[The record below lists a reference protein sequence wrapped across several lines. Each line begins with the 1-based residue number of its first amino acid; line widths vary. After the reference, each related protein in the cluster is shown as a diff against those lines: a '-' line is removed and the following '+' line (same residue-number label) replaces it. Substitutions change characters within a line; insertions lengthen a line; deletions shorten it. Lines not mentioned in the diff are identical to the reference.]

1 MDRYCELRARAA
13 EFVAEWA
20 QWGAVVVL
28 GPVRAAADEVALA
41 ACGDALVGVHRLSF
55 RELVGELSA
64 AELNR
69 RALVPVGRIVRE
81 ALAARVTQEAV
92 GAGGLSYFGPVAG
105 FPGFPRALARTF
117 EELRLNAV
125 PLDQLRECGESGAD
139 LARLLGAYQDE
150 LGARGFADHATRVE
164 LAHLGAREQLGDK
177 AVVALDLAPRT
188 RAERDLLTLILN
200 TARAHLDLRLGAG
213 DALPQSPLQALPYAS
228 LEFVPQASPQSPLES
243 SSQASPQSPLEFVP
257 QSPSQALPDS
267 WSRALPETS
276 LESLQRYLFS
286 SEVVPA
292 REEDGSVEIF
302 STSGEALECVE
313 IARRIGAAVEGG
325 VPFDQIAIAV
335 RSPER
340 YQPLVMEGL
349 RRAGIPVHCT
359 RGARRPDVAGR
370 SFLALLHCAEERLSA
385 TRFAEYLSLGQMPED
400 EEPPTPAAWERLLV
414 DAAVIGGPDRWET
427 RLDGLREELHHRY
440 GEEEDEGERA
450 RLERRIASVENL
462 RGFALPV
469 IGRLAALPERAT
481 WGEWIAALG
490 DLAEFTLREPER
502 VTALLEELEPMS
514 PIGPVGLAQVLLV
527 MGPRLTTLAVEP
539 RDSRYGKV
547 WVGGITE
554 ARGMAFRR
562 VFVPGVNEGLF
573 PRPPA
578 EDPLLLEAQRAALG
592 FEPGVELRG
601 ALQTDDTELL
611 RIAAACASE
620 RFTLSFSRLDLLTG
634 RERVPSFYAFA
645 AHRAAG
651 GEEIDVR
658 EFEAR
663 ARSAT
668 RTRIGWPAPADPA
681 SAIDDAEFDLATLA
695 PLVKGSGQYLKSLPG
710 RAVASLRAR
719 WMRWHQSWKA
729 ADGLFIE
736 EIGSHALKA
745 YRLTERPWSP
755 TLLQQYA
762 RCPYRF
768 ALRGIFGLRPADRP
782 TGIQRMDPAERG
794 NLYHAVQF
802 ELLGDLAAAGLAP
815 VNGGNLAKALERLD
829 AILEVEAARAERDLA
844 PAIPAIWRGEVQQ
857 VHADL
862 RGWLQQKAA
871 VEADWTPEFHEL
883 SFGLKNPA
891 GRDPRSRQEAVTIS
905 GGFQL
910 QGSIDLVERHTS
922 GMVRVVDH
930 KTGRIPD
937 PRPETVGKGEV
948 LQPTLYALAAEAML
962 GEPVSVGR
970 LYYATIAQNYTA
982 IDVPLHEWTR
992 RRALHV
998 LEGINGAIVNGTLP
1012 AAPREGG
1019 CKNCEYLPICG
1030 PYEEER
1036 VKVKSQAGLK
1046 GLKEMRGWR

>member
-1 MDRYCELRARAA
+1 MDRYSELRARAA

-20 QWGAVVVL
+20 RRGAVVVL
-28 GPVRAAADEVALA
+28 GPVREAADEVALA
-41 ACGDALVGVHRLSF
+41 ACGDALVGVHRLAF

-69 RALVPVGRIVRE
+69 RALVPVGRTVRE

-92 GAGGLSYFGPVAG
+92 GAGGLRYFGPVAG
-105 FPGFPRALARTF
+105 FPGFPRALAYTF

-125 PLDQLRECGESGAD
+125 PLDGLRECGESGAD
-139 LARLLGAYQDE
+139 LARLVGAYQDE
-150 LGARGFADHATRVE
+150 LAARGFADHATRVE
-164 LAHLGAREQLGDK
+164 LARLGAREQLVDK

-213 DALPQSPLQALPYAS
+213 DGLPQALPKTA
-228 LEFVPQASPQSPLES
+228 
-243 SSQASPQSPLEFVP
+243 
-257 QSPSQALPDS
+257 
-267 WSRALPETS
+267 

-286 SEVVPA
+286 GEAVPA
-292 REEDGSVEIF
+292 READGSVEIF

-313 IARRIGAAVEGG
+313 MARRIGAAVEGG

-340 YQPLVMEGL
+340 YQPLVVEGL

-370 SFLALLHCAEERLSA
+370 SFLALLDCAEERLSA
-385 TRFAEYLSLGQMPED
+385 SRFAEYLSLGQMPEG
-400 EEPPTPAAWERLLV
+400 EEPRTPAAWERLLV

-427 RLDGLREELHHRY
+427 RLDGLREELHRRY
-440 GEEEDEGERA
+440 REEEDEGERA
-450 RLERRIASVENL
+450 RLDRRIASVESL

-502 VTALLEELEPMS
+502 VTALLDELEPMS
-514 PIGPVGLAQVLLV
+514 PIGPLGLAQVLLV
-527 MGPRLTTLAVEP
+527 IGPRLTTLTAAPEG
-539 RDSRYGKV
+539 SRYGKV
-547 WVGGITE
+547 WVGGVPE

-592 FEPGVELRG
+592 VELRG
-601 ALQTDDTELL
+601 DDTELL

-620 RFTLSFSRLDLLTG
+620 QLTLSFSRLDLLTG

-651 GEEIDVR
+651 GEEIGVR

-668 RTRIGWPAPADPA
+668 HSRIGWPAPPDPA
-681 SAIDDAEFDLATLA
+681 DAIDDAEFDLATLA
-695 PLVKGSGQYLKSLPG
+695 PLVKGSGEYLKRLPG

-719 WMRWHQSWKA
+719 WMRWHKTWRA
-729 ADGLFIE
+729 ADGLYIE
-736 EIGSHALKA
+736 EIGRDALKA
-745 YRLTERPWSP
+745 YRLTERAWSP

-802 ELLGDLAAAGLAP
+802 ELSTDLRGAGLVP
-815 VNGGNLAKALERLD
+815 VNSGNLATALERLD
-829 AILEVEAARAERDLA
+829 AILQVEAARAERELA
-844 PAIPAIWRGEVQQ
+844 PAIPAIWRSEVQALR
-857 VHADL
+857 ADL
-862 RGWLQQKAA
+862 RGWLQQKARF
-871 VEADWTPEFHEL
+871 EADWTPEFCEL
-883 SFGLKNPA
+883 SFGMKNPA
-891 GRDPRSRQEAVTIS
+891 GRDLGSRKEAVTVS
-905 GGFQL
+905 GGYRL
-910 QGSIDLVERHTS
+910 QGSIDLVERHAS
-922 GMVRVVDH
+922 GVVRVVDH

-937 PRPETVGKGEV
+937 PRPDTVGKGEV
-948 LQPTLYALAAEAML
+948 LQPTLYALAAEEML

-970 LYYATIAQNYTA
+970 LYYATIGQNYDA
-982 IDVPLHEWTR
+982 IDVTMHDWTR
-992 RRALHV
+992 RRAQHV
-998 LEGINGAIVNGTLP
+998 LEIINGAIVNGTLP

-1019 CKNCEYLPICG
+1019 CKNCEYLPVCG

-1036 VKVKSQAGLK
+1036 VKEKSQAELK